1 MFAQRTVEVHPENE
15 RKFLALMENSVDIDR
30 LAKFAC
36 IRFSEEEKV
45 IFLQQLQDM
54 IGYCSKL
61 EAIDTEGIEPLLHP
75 FAQEENVW
83 GEDDPTTCDGF
94 EMLVRNAAEMRDGQL
109 VVPKVL

>member
-1 MFAQRTVEVHPENE
+1 M
-15 RKFLALMENSVDIDR
+15 
-30 LAKFAC
+30 
-36 IRFSEEEKV
+36 

-75 FAQEENVW
+75 FEQEENVW

-94 EMLVRNAAEMRDGQL
+94 EMLVRNAAEMCDGQL